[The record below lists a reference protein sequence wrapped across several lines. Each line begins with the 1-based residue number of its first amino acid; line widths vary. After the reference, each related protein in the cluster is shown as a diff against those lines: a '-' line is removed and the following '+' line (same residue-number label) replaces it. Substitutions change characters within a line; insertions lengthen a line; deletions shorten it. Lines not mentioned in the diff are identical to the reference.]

1 MVGPMSRSDVVRAIG
16 LTRSSVGGL
25 VGDLTQH
32 GFVREERAESDG
44 SPGRPS
50 PVVVPE
56 SEMNTVLAVEVLVDT
71 VSVALIGLG
80 GEVLD
85 VSRRRRA
92 VGDPSPQRTVGSVAD
107 MAAKMIARLDRR
119 ARLFQVGC
127 AVTGLVRHDDNRV
140 ILAPNLGWA
149 DVPFS
154 EMLAERLDL
163 AVPVLVRNDGDM
175 GALAEVRRGVAKGLD
190 NVVYVSGEVGIGGG
204 VVIDGQLMTGRVGFG
219 GEIGH
224 TIVNPDGRSCLC
236 GAIGCWE
243 TEIGED
249 ALIRRLVGVEV
260 VDHVDRSAVLES
272 ARADAAAGDAAMLA
286 AYAAHG
292 RWVGLG
298 LASLINV
305 FNPDAIVLGGFL
317 APGFPFMSAAI
328 NAELDRRAL
337 ATVREGTVV
346 RASGLEAGAP
356 LLGAGELAWDG
367 VLADPVA
374 AVEQRRTA

>member
-1 MVGPMSRSDVVRAIG
+1 MAGPMSRSDVVRAIG

-92 VGDPSPQRTVGSVAD
+92 VGDPSPQRTVASVAD

-286 AYAAHG
+286 AYAEHG

-317 APGFPFMSAAI
+317 APGFPFMSEAI
-328 NAELDRRAL
+328 DAELDRRAL